1 MALAD
6 YIGKF
11 WAGAEAIYAVIIA
24 MTFTSMLR
32 GNLVVFEQMLSTIIY
47 SALACCIAWGIA
59 DGLFY
64 SWERSYI
71 IKKENTII
79 QLSKSA
85 GQGESAVS
93 LIEDELDD
101 TILRNVPQEKRLD
114 FYQKLV
120 QHLSVIEERKKMS
133 LRNAAAIILSAFI
146 ISTMTGFIIVV
157 PFFLMDSN
165 LPFFLMDDIETAL
178 KISNL
183 LGILLLF
190 GVGYYRA
197 FSKDLF
203 SRIISGIGTSL
214 IGIIIAA
221 ITIVLGG

>member
-11 WAGAEAIYAVIIA
+11 WTGAEAIYGVIIA
-24 MTFTSMLR
+24 MTFTSVLR
-32 GNLVVFEQMLSTIIY
+32 GNPVVFEQMLFMTIY
-47 SALACCIAWGIA
+47 AALACCIAWGIA

-71 IKKENTII
+71 VKQENTII
-79 QLSKSA
+79 RLSKSA

-93 LIEDELDD
+93 LVGNELDD
-101 TILRNVPQEKRLD
+101 TILRNVPQEKRKEL
-114 FYQKLV
+114 YQKLV
-120 QHLSVIEERKKMS
+120 QYLSVVEERKKMT
-133 LRNAAAIILSAFI
+133 LRDAATIILGTFL
-146 ISTMTGFIIVV
+146 ISTMAGIIVV
-157 PFFLMDSN
+157 MPFFLMSSN
-165 LPFFLMDDIETAL
+165 LSFFFMGDVETAL
-178 KISNL
+178 KVSNL

-190 GVGYYRA
+190 VVGYYRA
-197 FSKDLF
+197 FNKDLS

-214 IGIIIAA
+214 IGIIIAV